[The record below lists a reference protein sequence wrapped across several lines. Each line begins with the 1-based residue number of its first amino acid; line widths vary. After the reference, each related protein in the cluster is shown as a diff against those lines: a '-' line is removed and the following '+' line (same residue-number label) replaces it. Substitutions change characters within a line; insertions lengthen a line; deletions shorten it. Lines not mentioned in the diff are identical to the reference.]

1 MTGPP
6 ERRSLLVALMLITAL
21 ASVAFAAPWAAHVRQ
36 SIRPQL
42 PLFVVVLAT
51 ITGVAQL
58 VMGVVEGLGKRGGW
72 SAAALPIVLGISAM
86 CMALSFLPSAP
97 GTVPRLL
104 PILGAAF
111 FAVTAAVLQ
120 RRTRERSG
128 L

>member
-1 MTGPP
+1 MSRLPA
-6 ERRSLLVALMLITAL
+6 RRSLLVAPMLIIAL
-21 ASVAFAAPWAAHVRQ
+21 ASVAFAAPWAANVRQ

-51 ITGVAQL
+51 ITGVGQL

-72 SAAALPIVLGISAM
+72 SAAALPIALGMSAM
-86 CMALSFLPSAP
+86 CMALAYVPAPP
-97 GTVPRLL
+97 GTVPRLF
-104 PILGAAF
+104 PILGAAL

-120 RRTRERSG
+120 RRTRERSE